1 MTTPFACSPLPM
13 TKRATPSA
21 QRRVLS
27 MWSSSTIRAR
37 QPSVPKTIGDFAGAA
52 VSVTRGYLC
61 GTSLLF
67 LPCSDPADPG
77 VDRLALGGRP
87 GQERHRALGE
97 DIAGPGRNCQSAPR
111 AFHHQ
116 VSFFRVRGLVRGN
129 HAPVALPPDRRDQLG
144 PRAEVAP
151 ADIHGGHGD

>member
-21 QRRVLS
+21 QRRTLS
-27 MWSSSTIRAR
+27 KVKSSAIRAR

-67 LPCSDPADPG
+67 LPCSDPADQG

-97 DIAGPGRNCQSAPR
+97 DIAVPGRDCQSAPL
-111 AFHHQ
+111 ALHHE
-116 VSFFRVRGLVRGN
+116 VSLFRVRGLVRGN
-129 HAPVALPPDRRDQLG
+129 HAPVALPADRRDHLG
-144 PRAEVAP
+144 PPSALAAPPPARAAQ
-151 ADIHGGHGD
+151 